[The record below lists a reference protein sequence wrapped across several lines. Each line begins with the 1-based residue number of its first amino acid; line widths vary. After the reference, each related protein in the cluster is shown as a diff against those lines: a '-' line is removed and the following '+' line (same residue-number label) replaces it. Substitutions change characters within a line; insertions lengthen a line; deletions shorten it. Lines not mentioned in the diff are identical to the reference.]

1 MKMTTPVVIFV
12 YNRKKET
19 KILLNRLAR
28 LKPKNIIII
37 FDGPNDNKEDKKKY
51 AEVQK
56 IVKNISWKCKKK
68 YIGSKQNLGLK
79 KRVTSGLN
87 LVFDSYDRAI
97 ILEDDCI
104 PNKSFFL
111 FCEFF
116 LDKFKNNKKIAGI
129 TGNNF
134 QKEKIKE
141 TFYYSKFSS
150 IWGWATWSRVWKT
163 YDLEIKFWKRFK
175 NSTNWKNYFEN
186 KKEWKF
192 WTEIFDKV
200 YKNEINSWAYSNQLC
215 NWYHDRLTIVPK
227 NNLIKNIG
235 FSSNATNT
243 KKVNKDYLPKVE
255 KLNLTKIIYPK
266 VMEPNKRADKYDFE
280 NIYGGKSLKFPRN
293 IYYNLLKFKN
303 KLYE

>member
-37 FDGPNDNKEDKKKY
+37 FDGPKDNKEDKKKC

-104 PNKSFFL
+104 PNKSFFIL
-111 FCEFF
+111 RIF

-129 TGNNF
+129 TVIIF
-134 QKEKIKE
+134 
-141 TFYYSKFSS
+141 
-150 IWGWATWSRVWKT
+150 
-163 YDLEIKFWKRFK
+163 KR
-175 NSTNWKNYFEN
+175 
-186 KKEWKF
+186 
-192 WTEIFDKV
+192 
-200 YKNEINSWAYSNQLC
+200 
-215 NWYHDRLTIVPK
+215 
-227 NNLIKNIG
+227 
-235 FSSNATNT
+235 
-243 KKVNKDYLPKVE
+243 KD
-255 KLNLTKIIYPK
+255 
-266 VMEPNKRADKYDFE
+266 
-280 NIYGGKSLKFPRN
+280 
-293 IYYNLLKFKN
+293 
-303 KLYE
+303 

>member
-37 FDGPNDNKEDKKKY
+37 FDGPKDNKEDKKKC

-243 KKVNKDYLPKVE
+243 KK
-255 KLNLTKIIYPK
+255 
-266 VMEPNKRADKYDFE
+266 
-280 NIYGGKSLKFPRN
+280 
-293 IYYNLLKFKN
+293 
-303 KLYE
+303 

>member
-37 FDGPNDNKEDKKKY
+37 FDGPKDNKEDKKKC

-266 VMEPNKRADKYDFE
+266 VMESNKRADKYDFE